1 MWGSRLEWPGP
12 NPDVYVNVLILYQKT
27 DISDLRITAI
37 LDSISATLDGYATRS
52 KVSRDRLPGESK
64 PDAAGAASGTRL

>member
-12 NPDVYVNVLILYQKT
+12 NPDVYVNDLILYQKT

-52 KVSRDRLPGESK
+52 KVSRDRLPGGK
-64 PDAAGAASGTRL
+64 QTGRHGAATGTLL